1 MSLVFF
7 NQGETIA
14 LEALLN
20 KTAGQNVKLK
30 LFKSNTT
37 PAETDTEAS
46 YTEATFTGYADV
58 TLSGASWTM
67 TGGAPGIA
75 AYAEQTFLS
84 TANQATQSIYGYY
97 YVQVTSG
104 KAIAA
109 ERFSDGPY
117 AITNNG
123 DNIKVT
129 PQITAD

>member
-1 MSLVFF
+1 MALVFF

-30 LFKSNTT
+30 LFRSNTT
-37 PAETDTEAS
+37 PAEGHTEAD
-46 YTEATFTGYADV
+46 YTEANFTGYAEV
-58 TLSGASWTM
+58 TLTGASWTV
-67 TGGAPGIA
+67 TAGAPGIA
-75 AYAEQTFLS
+75 AYAQQTFSS
-84 TANQATQSIYGYY
+84 TANQATQYIYGYY

-117 AITNNG
+117 AVTNNG
-123 DNIKVT
+123 DNIKIT